1 MLGQVRPVEPYEV
14 GVLYTYVKP
23 ILESEIEPGV
33 EEKMYK
39 KFLKNCEIGDEL
51 NVQGDAGRFFMGTI
65 VKNSEVLL
73 LPKRLLQEH
82 FRQNA
87 TSQSRGEST
96 GGKKT
101 RRHRRKTTRRKHK
114 KRYSRKYRK

>member
-23 ILESEIEPGV
+23 ILASEIEPGV

-39 KFLKNCEIGDEL
+39 QFLKDCEIGDEL
-51 NVQGDAGRFFMGTI
+51 NVTGDLASLFMGIMIKNDKVI
-65 VKNSEVLL
+65 V

-87 TSQSRGEST
+87 TSQSRGESA

-101 RRHRRKTTRRKHK
+101 RRHRRKTMRRKHK